1 MCFHGA
7 ISYAGGWKPV
17 QGRDFGRPTHQPED
31 VKFFFAYVTVFETDA
46 AVTFRIS
53 LFLDEET
60 SSDARRFWA
69 NLSERLMCMSGRVR
83 FEFAASG
90 QEFPLGTALVNSCN
104 LGLHLH
110 S

>member
-1 MCFHGA
+1 
-7 ISYAGGWKPV
+7 
-17 QGRDFGRPTHQPED
+17 
-31 VKFFFAYVTVFETDA
+31 
-46 AVTFRIS
+46 
-53 LFLDEET
+53 
-60 SSDARRFWA
+60 
-69 NLSERLMCMSGRVR
+69 MCMSGRVR